1 MRGVDR
7 AGVSSAFTR
16 GRGFI
21 VAEFDLALLPEVDQR
36 RLRSR
41 LLKATAEPF
50 TVSQWLLSRDRC
62 CNTDQGSGAR
72 ACRQSGR
79 TIN

>member
-16 GRGFI
+16 GRGLI

-41 LLKATAEPF
+41 LLKVKATAEPF

-62 CNTDQGSGAR
+62 CNTD
-72 ACRQSGR
+72 
-79 TIN
+79 

>member
-7 AGVSSAFTR
+7 VGVSSAFTR
-16 GRGFI
+16 GRGLI

-50 TVSQWLLSRDRC
+50 TVSQWLL
-62 CNTDQGSGAR
+62 
-72 ACRQSGR
+72 
-79 TIN
+79 